1 MMNLKTDDI
10 IQACC
15 ERPPNGAQQGAT
27 IQSDLS
33 PVKNS
38 DLIGT
43 LHHFPSV
50 PSLYI
55 EARKVD
61 IWLPPNYS
69 EGDPSRFNVLY
80 MHDGQNLFEP
90 QKSFTGVDWGLD
102 QTMVTLRQKKEIRPT
117 LVVGIWNTPQRLREY
132 LPQRPFCDHQSQ
144 QSRSRVI
151 KRYGG
156 TPISD
161 NYLRFLVYELKPFID
176 RRYRTRPEREFT
188 FLMGSSMGGLIS
200 MYAICEYPHI
210 FGGAGCL
217 STHWP
222 IANRSFGKYLKARL
236 PGPRRHKIY
245 LDYGDEAN
253 SAGYLARQKRVEHI
267 IRERGYTSGL
277 DWLANWY
284 SGAPHSETAWRARV
298 HVPLRFLL
306 TDDPVRS
313 GNTPYPK
320 GVTRES

>member
-1 MMNLKTDDI
+1 MNLKIVDDI
-10 IQACC
+10 RTCC
-15 ERPPNGAQQGAT
+15 ETTDHGAPIETKIQPDLRPEENA
-27 IQSDLS
+27 
-33 PVKNS
+33 

-43 LHHFPSV
+43 LHHFPSL
-50 PSLYI
+50 PSTFVKP
-55 EARKVD
+55 RNVD
-61 IWLPPNYS
+61 VWLPPNYN
-69 EGDPSRFNVLY
+69 EGDASRYDVLY
-80 MHDGQNLFEP
+80 MHDGQNLFES
-90 QKSFTGVDWGLD
+90 QKSFMGVDWGLD
-102 QTMVTLRQKKEIRPT
+102 QAMAALCQEKEIRPT

-132 LPQRPFCDHQSQ
+132 LPQRPFCEHQSQ
-144 QSRSRVI
+144 RSRSRVI

-161 NYLRFLVYELKPFID
+161 KYLRFLVYELKPFID

-188 FLMGSSMGGLIS
+188 FVMGSSMGGLIS
-200 MYAICEYPHI
+200 LYAICEYPHI

-236 PGPRRHKIY
+236 PEPGHHKLY

-253 SAGYLARQKRVEHI
+253 RAGYLVRQKRVEHI
-267 IRERGYTSGL
+267 IRERGYAFGL

-284 SGAPHSETAWRARV
+284 AGDPHSETAWRTRV

-306 TDDPVRS
+306 KDDPV
-313 GNTPYPK
+313 
-320 GVTRES
+320 